1 MNDIFFK
8 KKVVDYDILLDMKE
22 DMDGNIAEAGVIRD
36 EYRGKD
42 TNIRST
48 KLKDY
53 IKPKDYPD
61 ICEQLHTIVE
71 ASGILKEVIT
81 YNGIIPSDLKVN
93 EFNYLIYEVG
103 DHFSRHRDYLEHLS
117 RAKGA
122 RANGKILHPQR
133 YLSTSTLISESSDF
147 EGGELILYDESDI
160 EIDPKLEV
168 GETVI
173 FNSTIPHLVKP
184 VTKGRREVLVAWF
197 GLVQEINDFEQA
209 LIRFNLEQKQ

>member
-22 DMDGNIAEAGVIRD
+22 DMDGKISDAGVIRSD
-36 EYRGKD
+36 YRGSD
-42 TNIRST
+42 PNIRST

-53 IKPKDYPD
+53 IKPINYPD

-71 ASGILKEVIT
+71 ASGILKQVIT

-103 DHFSRHRDYLEHLS
+103 DHFSRHRDFLIHES
-117 RAKGA
+117 RVKGA
-122 RANGKILHPQR
+122 KGKILHPQR

-147 EGGELILYDESDI
+147 EGGELILYDDDSDI

-173 FNSTIPHLVKP
+173 FNSITPHQVKP

-197 GLVQEINDFEQA
+197 GLVQEINDFEKA
-209 LIRFNLEQKQ
+209 LIRFNLEQK

>member
-22 DMDGNIAEAGVIRD
+22 DMDGKISDAGVIRSD
-36 EYRGKD
+36 YRGND
-42 TNIRST
+42 PNIRST

-53 IKPKDYPD
+53 IKPRNYPD

-71 ASGILKEVIT
+71 ASGILNTVIT
-81 YNGIIPSDLKVN
+81 YNGIIQSDLKVN

-103 DHFSRHRDYLEHLS
+103 DHFSRHRDFLTSES
-117 RAKGA
+117 RDKGKK
-122 RANGKILHPQR
+122 GKILHPQR

-147 EGGELILYDESDI
+147 EGGELILFDDNDN

-168 GETVI
+168 GETII
-173 FNSTIPHLVKP
+173 FNSIVPHQVKP
-184 VTKGRREVLVAWF
+184 VTKGTREVLVAWF

-209 LIRFNLEQKQ
+209 LIRFNLEKKQ

>member
-1 MNDIFFK
+1 MDDIFFK
-8 KKVVDYDILLDMKE
+8 KKVIDYDILLDMKE
-22 DMDGNIAEAGVIRD
+22 DMDGNIKDAGVIND
-36 EYRGKD
+36 NYRGKD

-53 IKPKDYPD
+53 IKPINYPD

-81 YNGIIPSDLKVN
+81 YDGIIPSDLKVN

-103 DHFSRHRDYLEHLS
+103 DHFSRHRDYLTSES
-117 RAKGA
+117 RKNGAK
-122 RANGKILHPQR
+122 GKILHPQR

-147 EGGELILYDESDI
+147 EGGELILFDDNDN

-173 FNSTIPHLVKP
+173 FNSITPHQVKP
-184 VTKGRREVLVAWF
+184 VTKGTREVLVAWF
-197 GLVQEINDFEQA
+197 GLVQEIHDYEKA
-209 LIRFNLEQKQ
+209 LIRLNLEQK